1 MTEKNNLI
9 DHNTKSHGH
18 LFFKTVF
25 FFLMIVDDKVI
36 LLIQEKLDDHLNLG
50 QNYYFEELNNWQ
62 S

>member
-1 MTEKNNLI
+1 MVTYSSKQ
-9 DHNTKSHGH
+9 
-18 LFFKTVF
+18 FFF

-62 S
+62 N